1 MLLEE
6 SMDVNTTFLT
16 SERGAMNLTLFGA
29 TAVSVMMI
37 CYALESR
44 HRGYTLAFAFACLA
58 ASAYGWL
65 AGTWP
70 FGVVEA
76 LWALVAFR
84 KWWTRRSVVGISQR
98 E

>member
-1 MLLEE
+1 
-6 SMDVNTTFLT
+6 MDVNTTSLT

-29 TAVSVMMI
+29 AAVSVMMI

-44 HRGYTLAFAFACLA
+44 HRGYTLAFAFTCLA

-84 KWWTRRSVVGISQR
+84 KWWTRRSVVGISQG